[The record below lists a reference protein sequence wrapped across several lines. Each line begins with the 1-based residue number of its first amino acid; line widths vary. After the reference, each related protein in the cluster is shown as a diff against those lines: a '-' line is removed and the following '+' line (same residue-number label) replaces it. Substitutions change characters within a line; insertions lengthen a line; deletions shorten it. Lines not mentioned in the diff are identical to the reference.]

1 MKWRAVRLP
10 ATGAYEPPCARSD
23 QTVITLGN
31 EASCVLRIVIMAATA
46 YRSDAGAVSVQTGRA
61 SEQMAG
67 DGVRWCRCGT
77 RLARDNPGTRCAA
90 CTSADRRKRLEPPSV
105 PPEFWDEPAVRR
117 ALAARDMGA
126 LMRAYRTHPCHDRDI
141 PQEVAAGWV
150 GITQPR
156 LSRIE
161 NGESVSN
168 ITKLIRWAHVLRIPT
183 DLLWFQVPGA
193 SAQLG
198 GEIERAS
205 GSTIQEA
212 AWRIAPIPDQP
223 AALRSM
229 DAGLDDMNRRE
240 LLRLVSMATTAVTL
254 ASIGERFDDDQL
266 DGDATRFDAAT
277 LDEYA
282 ALNGH
287 LWRVFALSQSKAQ
300 ALPLVRSQFDV
311 LTEGLAHSGSLAAH
325 TRLCTLTADLLQLA
339 GEILFDGNSYTEA
352 AHCYTLA
359 ASAAKEAGA
368 YDLWACSMTRHAF
381 IGLYERRGQS
391 AASMLD
397 LASRLA
403 RCGDQQ
409 LSTRQWVAVVQAQAF
424 AGLGQLDACQRALD
438 EAETVHDLSGPVHT
452 DGWLR
457 FDGSRLAE
465 ERGACYVELGRPDL
479 AEAAL
484 TDALGQ
490 TVSVRRRGAILADL
504 AVTGAQ
510 RRDVEQMV
518 IYATEAV
525 ELARQ
530 TGSGYIGRK
539 LAGLRP
545 HLAAVANDPRVRHLG
560 EQIPVLVGVHG

>member
-1 MKWRAVRLP
+1 VKWRVVRLP
-10 ATGAYEPPCARSD
+10 ATGAYEPPWARPD
-23 QTVITLGN
+23 QTVITLSN
-31 EASCVLRIVIMAATA
+31 ESLCALRIVIMADCA
-46 YRSDAGAVSVQTGRA
+46 YRLDAGAVSVQTGRA

-67 DGVRWCRCGT
+67 DAVRWCRCGT
-77 RLARDNPGTRCAA
+77 RLARDNPGTRCAS
-90 CTSADRRKRLEPPSV
+90 CTSADRRRRLEPPAV
-105 PPEFWDEPAVRR
+105 PPEFWDEQAVRQ
-117 ALAARDMGA
+117 ALTTRDMGA
-126 LMRAYRTHPCHDRDI
+126 LMRAYRTHPYHGRDI
-141 PQEVAAGWV
+141 PQEIAAGWV

-161 NGESVSN
+161 NGETVSN
-168 ITKLIRWAHVLRIPT
+168 ITKLIRWAHVLRIPA

-193 SAQLG
+193 SAQLEG
-198 GEIERAS
+198 GIEGSS

-212 AWRIAPIPDQP
+212 AWHIAQAPDQP
-223 AALRSM
+223 
-229 DAGLDDMNRRE
+229 DAVQSVDSGLDDMNRRE
-240 LLRLVSMATTAVTL
+240 LLRLVSMATSAVTL
-254 ASIGERFDDDQL
+254 ASLGEGFDGDQL
-266 DGDATRFDAAT
+266 GHAAARFDAAT

-282 ALNGH
+282 ALNSH
-287 LWRVFALSQSKAQ
+287 LWRVFALSQSKA
-300 ALPLVRSQFDV
+300 ATLPLVRSQFDV
-311 LTEGLAHSGSLAAH
+311 LTDGLAHSGSLRTH
-325 TRLCTLTADLLQLA
+325 TRLCTLTADVLQLA
-339 GEILFDGNSYTEA
+339 GEILFDGNAYTEA

-368 YDLWACSMTRHAF
+368 YDLWACAMTRHAF

-403 RCGDQQ
+403 RRGDQQ

-438 EAETVHDLSGPVHT
+438 VAETVHDLSGPVHT

-457 FDGSRLAE
+457 FDGSRLPE

-484 TDALGQ
+484 TNALGQ

-510 RRDVEQMV
+510 RRDVEQLV
-518 IYATEAV
+518 TYGTEAV

-545 HLAAVANDPRVRHLG
+545 HLASVANDPRVRQLQ
-560 EQIPVLVGVHG
+560 EQTAALVGAST

>member
-1 MKWRAVRLP
+1 
-10 ATGAYEPPCARSD
+10 
-23 QTVITLGN
+23 
-31 EASCVLRIVIMAATA
+31 
-46 YRSDAGAVSVQTGRA
+46 
-61 SEQMAG
+61 
-67 DGVRWCRCGT
+67 
-77 RLARDNPGTRCAA
+77 
-90 CTSADRRKRLEPPSV
+90 
-105 PPEFWDEPAVRR
+105 
-117 ALAARDMGA
+117 MGA
-126 LMRAYRTHPCHDRDI
+126 LMRAYRTHPYHGRDI

-150 GITQPR
+150 SITQPR

-168 ITKLIRWAHVLRIPT
+168 ITKLIRWAHVLRIPA

-198 GEIERAS
+198 GGVEWAS

-212 AWRIAPIPDQP
+212 AWHIAQAPDQP
-223 AALRSM
+223 DAARSV

-240 LLRLVSMATTAVTL
+240 LLRLVSMATSAVTL
-254 ASIGERFDDDQL
+254 ASLGEGL
-266 DGDATRFDAAT
+266 DGGQLGYAARFDAAT
-277 LDEYA
+277 LDEYT

-311 LTEGLAHSGSLAAH
+311 LTDGLAHPGSLTVRA
-325 TRLCTLTADLLQLA
+325 RLCTLTADLLQLA
-339 GEILFDGNSYTEA
+339 GEILFDGNAYTEA

-368 YDLWACSMTRHAF
+368 YDLWACAMTRHAF

-391 AASMLD
+391 AVSMLD

-403 RCGDQQ
+403 RRGDQQ

-438 EAETVHDLSGPVHT
+438 MAETVHDLSGPVHT

-484 TDALGQ
+484 TDALSQ
-490 TVSVRRRGAILADL
+490 IVSVRRRGAILADL

-510 RRDVEQMV
+510 RRDIEQLV
-518 IYATEAV
+518 TYATEAV

-545 HLAAVANDPRVRHLG
+545 HLVAVANDPRVRQLQ
-560 EQIPVLVGVHG
+560 EQTATLVGAST